1 MLILEQN
8 VRIRWSQMLGTWMLV
23 MLFSV
28 LSCIF
33 NIYYDKIDFL
43 IYLKNK
49 GLEWR

>member
-1 MLILEQN
+1 
-8 VRIRWSQMLGTWMLV
+8 MLGMWMLV

-33 NIYYDKIDFL
+33 SIYYDKIKFF

-49 GLEWR
+49 GLEER